1 MSMAIL
7 RLHRSASMVS
17 VGALVIA
24 AVLFLGGCGAES
36 GPPSSEPGSPTESGS
51 GSEPEGGSEPTGAS
65 VTNAEGAGEGLID
78 VEGGYTQDEQMAE
91 LEAVVEV
98 MREHFGDEVATIDG
112 ELWSAERH
120 DEEVPARPS
129 YGEYYHVI
137 NFDMPDGD
145 VEETY
150 ATAEEIAAELGLSE
164 NINNSSG
171 VDKYGRIF
179 YGAGREED
187 RLFLIASTNDA
198 DGFGATYQTRKSDD
212 ESIVAAFERIIERR
226 VQERYE
232 EFGPDN
238 PRQMK
243 DIEELEASE
252 AAEE

>member
-7 RLHRSASMVS
+7 KLHRSASMVS
-17 VGALVIA
+17 VGGLVIA
-24 AVLFLGGCGAES
+24 AVLFLGGCGTEP
-36 GPPSSEPGSPTESGS
+36 GPPSEPGARSESGA
-51 GSEPEGGSEPTGAS
+51 GSEAEGGSEPTGAS
-65 VTNAEGAGEGLID
+65 VTDGEGAGEGLID
-78 VEGGYTQDEQMAE
+78 VEGGYTQGEQMAE

-112 ELWSAERH
+112 ELWSAQRH

-129 YGEYYHVI
+129 YDGYNHVI

-150 ATAEEIAAELGLSE
+150 ATAGEIAAELGLSE
-164 NINNSSG
+164 NINNSGG

-187 RLFLIASTNDA
+187 RIFLIASNITA
-198 DGFGATYQTRKSDD
+198 DGFRATYQTRKSDD
-212 ESIVAAFERIIERR
+212 ESVVAAYERIIERR
-226 VQERYE
+226 RQEREE